1 MGRRG
6 KGDQL
11 KAIPVLGWPQPQV
24 LSGSDSRED
33 RELELGVIFKRRIYQ
48 RLDVRK
54 KQRVKNNY
62 KYLL

>member
-11 KAIPVLGWPQPQV
+11 KAIPVAPTQV
-24 LSGSDSRED
+24 LSSSDSRED

-48 RLDVRK
+48 RLAVRK

>member
-1 MGRRG
+1 M
-6 KGDQL
+6 
-11 KAIPVLGWPQPQV
+11 APTQV
-24 LSGSDSRED
+24 LSSSDSRED